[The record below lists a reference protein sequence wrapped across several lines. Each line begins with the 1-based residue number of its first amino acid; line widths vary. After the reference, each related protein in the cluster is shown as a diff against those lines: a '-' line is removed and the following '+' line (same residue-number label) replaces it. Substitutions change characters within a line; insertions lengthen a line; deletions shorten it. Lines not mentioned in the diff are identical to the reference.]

1 MGYHVIQI
9 LLFFG
14 RYFLFLNTYIA
25 NFACWLASGDS
36 LGIDVSY
43 RIFNVDCRYPQHTTE
58 WGIPY
63 ENSQAC
69 LREFRE
75 YLQKEQ
81 RDPYGI
87 RPHFPVEIRF
97 SAPDDIW
104 LSPSYARQTCWIGIV
119 QYKPYGFNVPY
130 RKLFQ
135 AFEEIVRRYQ
145 GRPHWAKPHQ
155 LQRDDLRALYPCFDD
170 FTQVL
175 DTVDRNGI
183 FRNEYIQRHI
193 MGKSINPRVFK

>member
-1 MGYHVIQI
+1 MTSLHIQ
-9 LLFFG
+9 
-14 RYFLFLNTYIA
+14 
-25 NFACWLASGDS
+25 
-36 LGIDVSY
+36 
-43 RIFNVDCRYPQHTTE
+43 YPQHTTE

-81 RDPYGI
+81 GDPHGI

-119 QYKPYGFNVPY
+119 QYK
-130 RKLFQ
+130 
-135 AFEEIVRRYQ
+135 
-145 GRPHWAKPHQ
+145 
-155 LQRDDLRALYPCFDD
+155 
-170 FTQVL
+170 
-175 DTVDRNGI
+175 
-183 FRNEYIQRHI
+183 
-193 MGKSINPRVFK
+193 